1 MIINGG
7 TVTLTNVNFLPVETY
22 GCFGK
27 EKEELSQNHILFRSG
42 FVNMVNTT
50 FKGDLSPMQIW
61 DEDDIGATIKTHTW
75 AIIVLVVVFLFN
87 TM

>member
-7 TVTLTNVNFLPVETY
+7 TVTLTNVNFLPIETW
-22 GCFGK
+22 GCREK
-27 EKEELSQNHILFRSG
+27 EKLSQNHLLIRAG
-42 FVNMVNTT
+42 AVTMVNTT
-50 FKGDLSPMQIW
+50 FNGDLSPTKIW
-61 DEDDIGATIKTHTW
+61 AEDMGTSATIKTHTW